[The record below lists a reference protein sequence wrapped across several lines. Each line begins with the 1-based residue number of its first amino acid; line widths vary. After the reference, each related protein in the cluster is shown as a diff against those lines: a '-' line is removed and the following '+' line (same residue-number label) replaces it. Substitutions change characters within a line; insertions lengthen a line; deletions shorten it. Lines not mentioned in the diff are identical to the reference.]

1 MTGDAANV
9 GTSPL
14 EELAGG
20 AAAPAV
26 TIDCTADTVA
36 DTLDDAVVAAA
47 AAAAATAAGACVTGA
62 AVNVDAV
69 EAADVAA
76 ILFFSAAADKLLPI
90 AAMDGADGKAPISA
104 ICFTSFFAL
113 LSAIPAVFGAM
124 NPPPLDA
131 CAESAIAHSSRS
143 SASAASISNS

>member
-26 TIDCTADTVA
+26 TIDCTADAVA

-69 EAADVAA
+69 EAAV
-76 ILFFSAAADKLLPI
+76 LFFSAAADKLLPI
-90 AAMDGADGKAPISA
+90 AAMDGADGKATISA

-131 CAESAIAHSSRS
+131 
-143 SASAASISNS
+143 

>member
-14 EELAGG
+14 EAAELAGG

-26 TIDCTADTVA
+26 KVDCTADAVA

-69 EAADVAA
+69 EASV
-76 ILFFSAAADKLLPI
+76 LFFSAAADKLLPI
-90 AAMDGADGKAPISA
+90 AAMDGADGKATISA

-131 CAESAIAHSSRS
+131 
-143 SASAASISNS
+143 